1 MKMRCCFV
9 SNSSS
14 SSFIISKTD
23 KSVAKIENALK
34 NTFLKQIG
42 KDELMNVRYCEK
54 KRSDILGLF
63 DENVL
68 IREYRKDM
76 PEIAKN
82 ELKRD
87 LHHMTYYSNRLEDF
101 HIDDDCII
109 IATTENFFTDEFKQ
123 IVSDMF
129 DCRCQHLGQMGYV
142 GI

>member
-54 KRSDILGLF
+54 K
-63 DENVL
+63 N
-68 IREYRKDM
+68 
-76 PEIAKN
+76 
-82 ELKRD
+82 
-87 LHHMTYYSNRLEDF
+87 
-101 HIDDDCII
+101 
-109 IATTENFFTDEFKQ
+109 Q
-123 IVSDMF
+123 IFLVFSM
-129 DCRCQHLGQMGYV
+129 RMY
-142 GI
+142 